1 VQIQKT
7 AQCGLFLTKPPFF
20 AIIKTSDMKNQL
32 DVVKT
37 EYQNLKTEISNP
49 EVVSDSQKMKTIGK
63 RMAELEETITK
74 IAELEKI
81 EKNMRENA
89 EIVNS
94 AAEAELKEMAMEE
107 NMKLSKQKETI
118 EEELKKMIVPRD
130 PHDSRNVI
138 VEIRAGAGG
147 DESALFAAQLLKMYL
162 RYSEK
167 NRWKTSIMS
176 LSQNSVG
183 GFKEVIAGIEG
194 KNVFGKMKY
203 ESGVHRV
210 QRVPETEKMGRVH
223 TSTATVAVLPEAE
236 EMDLNINPK
245 DLRIDTF
252 CSSGPG
258 GQSVNT
264 TYSAVRITHLP
275 TGTIVSCQDQKS
287 QIKNKEKAMKV
298 LRSRILAEQEEKRT
312 KELGAER
319 KSQIGTGD
327 RSEKIR
333 TYNFPQDRI
342 TDHRIKESW
351 SNISGILDGD
361 LDKIINA
368 LEDEDIKRKISA

>member
-1 VQIQKT
+1 MIRN
-7 AQCGLFLTKPPFF
+7 
-20 AIIKTSDMKNQL
+20 MKNQL
-32 DVVKT
+32 DSIKT
-37 EYQNLKTEISNP
+37 EYQNLKKEISRP
-49 EVVSDSQKMKTIGK
+49 EIVSDSQKMKTVGK
-63 RMAELEETITK
+63 RMAELEETIAK
-74 IAELEKI
+74 IVELEKM
-81 EKNMRENA
+81 EKDMRENA

-94 AAEAELKEMAMEE
+94 ETEAELKEMAMEE
-107 NMKLSKQKETI
+107 NVKLSKKKEEL
-118 EEELKKMIVPRD
+118 EEDLKKMIVPRD

-147 DESALFAAQLLKMYL
+147 DESALFAAELLKMYL
-162 RYSEK
+162 RYAEK
-167 NRWKTSIMS
+167 KDWKASILTS
-176 LSQNSVG
+176 SQTPIG

-194 KNVFGKMKY
+194 KDVYGKMKY

-236 EMDLNINPK
+236 EVDLEINPK

-264 TYSAVRITHLP
+264 TYSAVRITHIP

-298 LRSRILAEQEEKRT
+298 LRSRILAVQEEKRM

-319 KSQIGTGD
+319 KSQIGSGD

-342 TDHRIKESW
+342 TDHRIKASW
-351 SNISGILDGD
+351 SNISTILDGD
-361 LDKIINA
+361 LGKIIDI
-368 LEDEDIKRKISA
+368 LEEEDVRRKISV